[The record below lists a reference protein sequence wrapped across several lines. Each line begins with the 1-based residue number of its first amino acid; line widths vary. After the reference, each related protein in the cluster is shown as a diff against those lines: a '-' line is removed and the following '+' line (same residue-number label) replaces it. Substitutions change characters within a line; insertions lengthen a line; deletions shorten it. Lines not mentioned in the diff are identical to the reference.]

1 MHRTYYYDDYLINK
15 NCILETT
22 NKWGQVK
29 LSITQENL
37 KRALASVGRIVSN
50 RTSLPVLSNILIT
63 TDGNRLRLSATNLEL
78 GINYWIGSKIEQ
90 EGSLTVPS
98 RLLAEFVNSLPH
110 GNLELESTDTALTIR
125 TPHYESQLN
134 GISADEFPPIPQVTS
149 KPALSV
155 DAGILRDALVQVVIA
170 ASLDEARPV
179 LAGVYLYTEESTLY
193 VVATDSYRLAEKQL
207 VLTNEPNEPLQVIVP
222 VRTMQELIRLLAE
235 HDGEVELYRDEN
247 QVMFRTGEIELT
259 SRLIDGQ
266 FPNYRQIIPK
276 QATTSFDIE
285 TSEFSKI
292 TKVASLFARE
302 SAGSL
307 KLEIRAEGEVRLV
320 SSDSEVGGSTATA
333 ECMVNGDD
341 AEISLN
347 ARYLQ
352 DALAAMKSPAVTFAV
367 SGKLSACVLSP
378 FDPKD
383 EAVEADYLHI
393 IMPLRT

>member
-1 MHRTYYYDDYLINK
+1 MGTVL
-15 NCILETT
+15 
-22 NKWGQVK
+22 K

-37 KRALASVGRIVSN
+37 NRALSSVGRIVSN
-50 RTSLPVLSNILIT
+50 RTSLPVLSNILLT

-78 GINYWIGSKIEQ
+78 GINYWIGSKVED
-90 EGSLTVPS
+90 EGSLTVPA
-98 RLLAEFVNSLPH
+98 RLLSEFVSSLPH
-110 GNLELESTDTALTIR
+110 GNLELSSIDATLRIKTS
-125 TPHYESQLN
+125 HYESSLN
-134 GISADEFPPIPQVTS
+134 GIAADEFPPIPQVDS
-149 KPALSV
+149 EAALTI
-155 DAGILRDALVQVVIA
+155 DAGVFREALTQVVVA

-207 VLTNEPNEPLQVIVP
+207 PLISEPPASLAVIVP
-222 VRTMQELIRLLAE
+222 VRTMQELIRLLGE
-235 HDGEVELYRDEN
+235 NDGDVQLYRDDN

-320 SSDSEVGGSTATA
+320 SSDSEVGGSTAEA
-333 ECMVNGDD
+333 ECAVAGDD
-341 AEISLN
+341 SEISLN

-352 DALAAMKSPAVTFAV
+352 DALGVMKSPAVTFGV

-383 EAVEADYLHI
+383 EEAEPDYIHI